1 MFFENGI
8 SKVRMPESKLFEV
21 NIFEVYLLLL
31 LLLLLKSIL
40 LSYNLQLMRVDEIK
54 NKESMDT
61 SNSL

>member
-21 NIFEVYLLLL
+21 NIFEWYLPL

-40 LSYNLQLMRVDEIK
+40 LSYNLQLMRDDEIK

>member
-1 MFFENGI
+1 MFFENRI

-21 NIFEVYLLLL
+21 NTCEWYLLL

>member
-21 NIFEVYLLLL
+21 NIFEWCLLL

>member
-1 MFFENGI
+1 MFFENRI

-21 NIFEVYLLLL
+21 NIFEWYLLL

>member
-21 NIFEVYLLLL
+21 NIFEWYLLL

>member
-21 NIFEVYLLLL
+21 NIFEWYLPL

>member
-1 MFFENGI
+1 MFFENRI

-21 NIFEVYLLLL
+21 NIFEWYLPL